1 MSATSVPLSQPL
13 YGATLGQAVSRFFRK
28 YATFTGRASR
38 SEYWWMALALFLITL
53 VPSALLTVGLVSGIT
68 HHFGNLETYYSE
80 GADGTTVMLG
90 GVGPGIFSD
99 PTAALLIPLGAG
111 LLSLIWLATLVPSL
125 ALSWR
130 RLHDAGL
137 AGPWYFLTLI
147 AGVGG
152 LFLLVLMLQPSKP
165 EGRRFDAPET
175 APAI

>member
-53 VPSALLTVGLVSGIT
+53 VPSALLTIGLVSGMT
-68 HHFGNLETYYSE
+68 HHFGNLETVTAGTAGSQE
-80 GADGTTVMLG
+80 VIGAS
-90 GVGPGIFSD
+90 GPGILSD

-111 LLSLIWLATLVPSL
+111 LLGLIWLATLVPNL

-165 EGRRFDAPET
+165 EGRRFDAPEA
-175 APAI
+175 APAA